1 MKTGRRLTIGL
12 AALAAVPLLYVLSF
26 GPACWLTAQTIVGGE
41 VVPARGM
48 WFYWPLGMVASDMD
62 SVSGRSARW
71 WITLGVR
78 KGQSAVVPISTSGNA
93 MILDAD

>member
-1 MKTGRRLTIGL
+1 MKTGRRLILGL
-12 AALAAVPLLYVLSF
+12 AALAAVPLLYVLTF

-41 VVPARGM
+41 VVPSRAM

-71 WITLGVR
+71 WMTIGVR
-78 KGQSAVVPISTSGNA
+78 KGQSAVVPTSPNGNA